1 MSLMFEVA
9 EGGFLDI
16 DVRIEGPDGRTVH
29 SGERESNGK
38 YTFAAHQE
46 GVYKYCF
53 SNQMSTMTPKIVM
66 FNMDIGDAPEE
77 TADGE
82 EPSHNKLENMI
93 KELSNA
99 LSGVKHEQEYMSVR
113 DRIHRAVNENTNS
126 RVVMWSFFEALVLVA
141 MTLGQ
146 VYYLKR
152 FFEVRR
158 VV

>member
-1 MSLMFEVA
+1 
-9 EGGFLDI
+9 
-16 DVRIEGPDGRTVH
+16 
-29 SGERESNGK
+29 
-38 YTFAAHQE
+38 
-46 GVYKYCF
+46 
-53 SNQMSTMTPKIVM
+53 
-66 FNMDIGDAPEE
+66 
-77 TADGE
+77 
-82 EPSHNKLENMI
+82 
-93 KELSNA
+93 
-99 LSGVKHEQEYMSVR
+99 MSVR